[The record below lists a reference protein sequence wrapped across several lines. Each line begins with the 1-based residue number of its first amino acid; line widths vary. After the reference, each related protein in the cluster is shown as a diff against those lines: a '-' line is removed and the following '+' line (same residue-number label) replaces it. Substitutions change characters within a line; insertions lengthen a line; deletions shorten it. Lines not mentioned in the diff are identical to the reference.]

1 MIFFFTFF
9 FNAYKKEWREHKFWQ
24 QKNQKSILD
33 RWIDVIKIHVS
44 KKEAYGTKNSLKH
57 FIGYNDNDVITPL
70 CVRLLQMTGYAKSLM
85 KMQQCPLELTKNI
98 S

>member
-1 MIFFFTFF
+1 MHIKRSGENISFDS
-9 FNAYKKEWREHKFWQ
+9 K
-24 QKNQKSILD
+24 KNQKSILD

-44 KKEAYGTKNSLKH
+44 KQEAYGTKNSLKH

>member
-1 MIFFFTFF
+1 MHIKRSGENISFDS
-9 FNAYKKEWREHKFWQ
+9 K
-24 QKNQKSILD
+24 KNQKSILD

-44 KKEAYGTKNSLKH
+44 KQEAYGTKNSLKH

-70 CVRLLQMTGYAKSLM
+70 CVRLLQMTVYAKSLM
-85 KMQQCPLELTKNI
+85 KMQQCLLELTKNI

>member
-1 MIFFFTFF
+1 MHIKRSGENISFDS
-9 FNAYKKEWREHKFWQ
+9 K
-24 QKNQKSILD
+24 KNQKSILD